1 VDALRTP
8 RWIVAPDWRGYGLTK
23 SGIGDA
29 PPADNFWFPDYLA
42 DLDFLLDALAPGQ
55 AVDLVGHSMGGNV
68 AMMYAGVRPERIRR
82 LVNLE
87 GFGMPET
94 RPAQAPGRYAQW
106 IDELKALHRGEMDLK
121 PYDSAEGVARRLMKT
136 NPRLTQD
143 KADWLAR
150 QWAAPDAQGRWT
162 ILGDAAHKVVNAHL
176 YQVPEALALYARIS
190 APVLSVTASDDS
202 LGQWWKGR
210 FTLEQYRERLRHVP
224 QLTEAH
230 IDNAGHMLHH
240 DQPEELAQLIE
251 NFLA

>member
-1 VDALRTP
+1 
-8 RWIVAPDWRGYGLTK
+8 
-23 SGIGDA
+23 
-29 PPADNFWFPDYLA
+29 
-42 DLDFLLDALAPGQ
+42 
-55 AVDLVGHSMGGNV
+55 
-68 AMMYAGVRPERIRR
+68 
-82 LVNLE
+82 
-87 GFGMPET
+87 
-94 RPAQAPGRYAQW
+94 
-106 IDELKALHRGEMDLK
+106 MDLK
-121 PYDSAEGVARRLMKT
+121 PYDSADGVARRLMKT

-176 YQVPEALALYARIS
+176 YQLPEALALYARIG

-224 QLTEAH
+224 LLTEAH
-230 IDNAGHMLHH
+230 IDHAGHMLHH
-240 DQPEELAQLIE
+240 DQPEELARLIE